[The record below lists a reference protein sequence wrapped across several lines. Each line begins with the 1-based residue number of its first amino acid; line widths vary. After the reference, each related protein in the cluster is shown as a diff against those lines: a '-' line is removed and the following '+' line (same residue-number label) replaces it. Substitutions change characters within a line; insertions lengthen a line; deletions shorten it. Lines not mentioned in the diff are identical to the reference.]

1 MPTPSPIIVARVGA
15 TVETVNAWLKIWTID
30 SVEASPKIAVT
41 IGSSIATTVPNVN
54 VRITIAAMMP
64 ISSLISV
71 AGLDTLAPSW
81 PPVSTWIPA
90 AWAGLAAALMMA
102 WASSWVS
109 CPGLTDKVT
118 DRYPV
123 AWSLL
128 SAAAPWED
136 SGLTTEATSGALAT
150 PAAAWLTAL
159 AYWEPV
165 SFPLLT
171 CSTIGLVPLA

>member
-1 MPTPSPIIVARVGA
+1 MVASVGA
-15 TVETVNAWLKIWTID
+15 TVDTVIAWLRMVIID
-30 SVEASPKIAVT
+30 SAEARARIAVK
-41 IGSSIATTVPNVN
+41 IGSSIATTVPKVS
-54 VRITIAAMMP
+54 VRITIAAMIP
-64 ISSLISV
+64 ISSLVSV
-71 AGLDTLAPSW
+71 DGVDTFWPSW

-102 WASSWVS
+102 WASSADS
-109 CPGLTDKVT
+109 CPGSTDKVT

-128 SAAAPWED
+128 SAEAPCEV

-150 PAAAWLTAL
+150 SAAASLTAP
-159 AYWEPV
+159 AYLESV

>member
-1 MPTPSPIIVARVGA
+1 MVASVGA
-15 TVETVNAWLKIWTID
+15 TVDTVIAWLRMVMID
-30 SVEASPKIAVT
+30 SVDARARIAVT
-41 IGSSIATTVPNVN
+41 IGNSIATTVPKVS
-54 VRITIAAMMP
+54 VRITIAAMIP
-64 ISSLISV
+64 ISSLVSV
-71 AGLDTLAPSW
+71 DGVDTFAPSW

-90 AWAGLAAALMMA
+90 AWAGWAAALMMA
-102 WASSWVS
+102 WASSLDS

-128 SAAAPWED
+128 SAEAPCEV

-150 PAAAWLTAL
+150 SPAAWFTAL
-159 AYWEPV
+159 AYLESV
-165 SFPLLT
+165 SLPLLT